1 MITVA
6 LIEDNAVDREFIAAL
21 LKTSG
26 RYVLHASYQNA
37 EDAVKAL
44 VRHPTEIALVDIEL
58 SGESGT
64 KAVAR
69 LHERCPHMRCVMLT
83 NYDDSERLF
92 ASLAAGASGYL
103 LKSDSPKEI
112 LAGLDELMAGGAPMS
127 RTIARRVLKSFSA
140 ERRARA
146 AAYLTGRETE
156 IMEQLA
162 GGHTYKEIAR
172 KLGISTATV
181 KNHLYRIYD
190 KLGVRSR
197 TEAVVRWLKR

>member
-26 RYVLHASYQNA
+26 RYVLQASYQSA

-44 VRHPTEIALVDIEL
+44 ARHPTEIALVDIEL

-64 KAVAR
+64 QAVAR
-69 LHERCPHMRCVMLT
+69 LHERCPHLRCVMLT

-92 ASLAAGASGYL
+92 ASLAAGAAGYL
-103 LKSDSPKEI
+103 LKSDTPREI

-127 RTIARRVLKSFSA
+127 RTIARRVLKSFR
-140 ERRARA
+140 ERRERSA
-146 AAYLTGRETE
+146 ADLTGRETE

-162 GGHTYKEIAR
+162 RSHTYKEIAR

-181 KNHLYRIYD
+181 KNHLYRIYE